1 MDVMKK
7 IVKDRI
13 VLVSILFLSLLIL
26 GIIFANV
33 LSPYDPNKQD
43 IMNKLAHP
51 SSEHFF
57 GTDMLG
63 RDIFSRILYG
73 GRVTLLLSFL
83 IVFLILLIGL
93 IFGGISGMFGGW
105 IDASMM
111 RFCDLMLSLPNEMMS
126 LCIIGI
132 LGPSLLTIILAL
144 TIVRFPWYVKMI
156 RTEVLNYKTKNYVV
170 FSLSSGK
177 SKGWVF
183 KEHIFPPIIRAIIVY
198 STLDIS
204 AVIMSISA
212 LSFLGVGIQPPTAEW
227 GRMLNE
233 SREIAIVEPWQMI
246 PAGITLFLVIAMLN
260 YIGDAVAEGINEANS
275 E

>member
-1 MDVMKK
+1 M
-7 IVKDRI
+7 
-13 VLVSILFLSLLIL
+13 
-26 GIIFANV
+26 
-33 LSPYDPNKQD
+33 
-43 IMNKLAHP
+43 
-51 SSEHFF
+51 
-57 GTDMLG
+57 
-63 RDIFSRILYG
+63 
-73 GRVTLLLSFL
+73 
-83 IVFLILLIGL
+83 
-93 IFGGISGMFGGW
+93 
-105 IDASMM
+105 
-111 RFCDLMLSLPNEMMS
+111 
-126 LCIIGI
+126 
-132 LGPSLLTIILAL
+132 TIILAL

-233 SREIAIVEPWQMI
+233 SREIAVVEPWQMI

>member
-1 MDVMKK
+1 MDAMKK
-7 IVKDRI
+7 IVQDKI
-13 VLVSILFLSLLIL
+13 VLASVIFLSLLIL
-26 GIIFANV
+26 GIIFADL

-57 GTDMLG
+57 GTDLLG

-73 GRVTLLLSFL
+73 GRVTLLLSFF
-83 IVFLILLIGL
+83 IVFLILLMGL
-93 IFGGISGMFGGW
+93 IFGGISGIFGGW
-105 IDASMM
+105 IDAIMM

-144 TIVRFPWYVKMI
+144 TIVRFPWYIKMI
-156 RTEVLNYKTKNYVV
+156 RTEVLNYKTKNYVI
-170 FSLSSGK
+170 FSISSGK
-177 SKGWVF
+177 SKSWVF
-183 KEHIFPPIIRAIIVY
+183 KEHIFQPIIRSTIVY

-212 LSFLGVGIQPPTAEW
+212 LSFLGIGIQPPTAEW

-233 SREIAIVEPWQMI
+233 SREIAVVEPWQMI
-246 PAGITLFLVIAMLN
+246 PAGVTIFIVIAMLN
-260 YIGDAVAEGINEANS
+260 YIGDAIAETINETNT
-275 E
+275 